1 MATYKVIQ
9 DIEAED
15 HILGPLTLRQFI
27 YALVTIFFG
36 YLSFVVIDKHVFFML
51 LFFVP
56 PGVLFGFLAFP
67 FGRDQP
73 NEVWALARLRFILKP
88 RRRLWNQSGA
98 KELVSV
104 TAPKREGRQLTNGLT
119 KAEVNNRLQALALMI
134 DSRGWAI
141 KNLATIP
148 LASDGIYPQVSDRLI
163 DPGTIPKSVPDYD
176 LTPEN
181 DILDEQNNPIAIQMS
196 SMINKSSAM
205 HRQQLIRTLN
215 GSVKP
220 KQQEWFNGNDEGTI
234 STVLKAKSQASNL
247 SLSRMHNI
255 DKNKLQLKS
264 AFTDPNQNKLPTQQ
278 PAPTTQDQSSNSSVN
293 SHNATILATKP
304 NPTQAQTKAKDPA
317 ILNLANNNDL
327 NVATIASEAK
337 RSSASNEVVINLR

>member
-141 KNLATIP
+141 KNLAT
-148 LASDGIYPQVSDRLI
+148 
-163 DPGTIPKSVPDYD
+163 
-176 LTPEN
+176 
-181 DILDEQNNPIAIQMS
+181 
-196 SMINKSSAM
+196 
-205 HRQQLIRTLN
+205 
-215 GSVKP
+215 
-220 KQQEWFNGNDEGTI
+220 
-234 STVLKAKSQASNL
+234 
-247 SLSRMHNI
+247 
-255 DKNKLQLKS
+255 
-264 AFTDPNQNKLPTQQ
+264 
-278 PAPTTQDQSSNSSVN
+278 
-293 SHNATILATKP
+293 KP